1 MTARK
6 AKAKNK
12 NGGLAS
18 LAGPLRGLNTGVLR
32 LRAAPFAQDDGVI
45 GSAPFAQDDDVIWA
59 AAFAQDDK
67 ICAVLLRASL
77 RRLFGKGGKTG
88 LGEDVGIGGVDVGAV
103 VDLVGLDFFVG
114 VYGCGV
120 GSVVFVDQA

>member
-18 LAGPLRGLNTGVLR
+18 LAGPLRDLNTGVLR
-32 LRAAPFAQDDGVI
+32 LRA
-45 GSAPFAQDDDVIWA
+45 APFAQDDDVIWA

-103 VDLVGLDFFVG
+103 VVLVGLDFFVG